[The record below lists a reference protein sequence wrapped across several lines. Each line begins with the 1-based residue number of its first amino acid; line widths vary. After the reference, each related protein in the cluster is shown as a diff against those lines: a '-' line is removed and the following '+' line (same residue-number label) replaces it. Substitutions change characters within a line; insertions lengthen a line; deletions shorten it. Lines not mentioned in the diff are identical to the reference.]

1 MFKLVIGDTAFDK
14 FLEFN
19 LNLRYDS
26 VASDFSFTVWF
37 DPGNEAHKQAFK
49 PGTYKAVKV
58 YYNNDILLTGTVLNM
73 SFTSTAQGNGLAISG
88 YSITGVLED
97 CQIPTSA
104 YPLHSKGL
112 DLKSITE
119 KICNAFNINVIVDPS
134 VSDRI
139 SKVFKNAVATNQQSA
154 KQYIT
159 DMAAQQGIIV
169 THDAA
174 GNIVLTECNTK
185 ATPLFDFAGGIP
197 GIEFG
202 LDFDGQKMHSDVT
215 TLRQAKIGGTN
226 TKKNPVVGQETVSN
240 PYCNVFRP
248 RVAKQTAGD
257 ENDTGKAA
265 RTNLS
270 EELKGIGLKGS
281 LNKWE
286 INGVFIKPNQ
296 IMTVENQYLFLFKK
310 TRFFIESVSYKLD
323 ANGESCSINCYLP
336 EVYNQDTP
344 LNIFE

>member
-1 MFKLVIGDTAFDK
+1 MFKLIIGDTAFDK

-37 DPGNEAHKQAFK
+37 DSGNEAHRQAFK
-49 PGTYKAVKV
+49 PGTYKPVKV
-58 YYNNDILLTGTVLNM
+58 YYNEDILLTGTVLNM
-73 SFTSTAQGNGLAISG
+73 SFVSNAQGNGLAISG
-88 YSITGVLED
+88 YSLTGVLED

-119 KICNAFNINVIVDPS
+119 KICSAFGINVIVDPT
-134 VSDRI
+134 VSGKI
-139 SKVFKNAVATNQQSA
+139 SKVFKNATATNQQSA

-169 THDAA
+169 THDAW
-174 GNIVLTECNTK
+174 GNIILTECYTK
-185 ATPLFDFAGGIP
+185 ATPLFDFTDGIP
-197 GIEFG
+197 GLELS

-215 TLRQAKIGGTN
+215 TLRQAKIGSRS
-226 TKKNPVVGQETVSN
+226 TKKNPVVGQEKVSN

-248 RVAKQTAGD
+248 RVERQTAGD
-257 ENDTGKAA
+257 EHDTGKAA

-270 EELKGIGLKGS
+270 EELKGIGLKGN
-281 LNKWE
+281 LNTWS
-286 INGVFIKPNQ
+286 INGVFVKPNQ
-296 IMTVENQYLFLFKK
+296 IITVENPDLFLFQK

-323 ANGESCSINCYLP
+323 ANGESCFLDCYLP

-344 LNIFE
+344 KNIFV

>member
-26 VASDFSFTVWF
+26 VASDFSFTPWF
-37 DPGNEAHKQAFK
+37 DPSNEAHKQAFK
-49 PGTYKAVKV
+49 PGTYKPVKV
-58 YYNNDILLTGTVLNM
+58 YYNDEILLTGTVLNL
-73 SFTSTAQGNGLAISG
+73 SFVSSAQNNGLAISG
-88 YSITGVLED
+88 YSVTGVLED

-119 KICNAFNINVIVDPS
+119 KICAEFGIKVIVDPS
-134 VSDRI
+134 VSGKI
-139 SKVFKNAVATNQQSA
+139 GKVFKNATATNQQSA

-169 THDAA
+169 THDAI
-174 GNIVLTECNTK
+174 GNIILTECNTK
-185 ATPLFDFAGGIP
+185 STPLFDFTGGIP
-197 GIEFG
+197 GVEFK
-202 LDFDGQKMHSDVT
+202 LDFDGQKMHSNVT
-215 TLRQAKIGGTN
+215 TLRQAKIGGRN
-226 TKKNPVVGQETVSN
+226 TKKNPVVGQAKVSN

-248 RVAKQTAGD
+248 RVARQQAGD
-257 ENDTGKAA
+257 EHDTGKAA

-270 EELKGIGLKGS
+270 EELKGIGVKGNLS
-281 LNKWE
+281 TWN

-296 IMTVENQYLFLFKK
+296 IITIENPYLCLFKK

-323 ANGESCSINCYLP
+323 ANGESCSIDCYLP

-344 LNIFE
+344 KNIFE